1 MPFTRI
7 KRGKNKGKYRSE
19 SGKIYTERQVRAY
32 HATRGWKKKPKK
44 QEVNMKKRNCN
55 CEKCC
60 GCEKCKCNCDQ
71 CECCKKS

>member
-1 MPFTRI
+1 MNVRKGAFCPFNIMPFTRI

-44 QEVNMKKRNCN
+44 
-55 CEKCC
+55 
-60 GCEKCKCNCDQ
+60 
-71 CECCKKS
+71 